1 MHSRIGAHAVACAPA
16 SLPGG
21 HSVQEPPDPIS
32 NSEVKL
38 FSADG
43 SLGSPHVRVGH
54 CQAFIENPVAQAT
67 GFFFV
72 RVLSVF
78 HAGKCSQDAR
88 GSAARGTAGRLPST
102 VRFSWSSMDSVESC
116 AIDLRFGLIACCERR
131 SEPRTGNTLARALA
145 CWALVTGPQ
154 AAQFVA
160 VH

>member
-1 MHSRIGAHAVACAPA
+1 
-16 SLPGG
+16 
-21 HSVQEPPDPIS
+21 
-32 NSEVKL
+32 
-38 FSADG
+38 
-43 SLGSPHVRVGH
+43 
-54 CQAFIENPVAQAT
+54 
-67 GFFFV
+67 
-72 RVLSVF
+72 
-78 HAGKCSQDAR
+78 
-88 GSAARGTAGRLPST
+88 LPST